1 MIDSGAGPRE
11 AAGRNRVDGVVDAVR
26 WVRRQIAGASCLGGG
41 GGFSVCVRDRLKTF
55 FTRESVLLVT
65 LLVMAAACW
74 GFVELA
80 DEMREGDTRAVDE
93 QLLLLFREPGNPER
107 LRGPADME
115 MVVRDIT
122 ALGGAAVLTLFTLG
136 VAGFFILRR
145 QWPALSLMLVTVVGG
160 TLLVDSLKN
169 VFARERP
176 TILAHLMEETSYSFP
191 SGHSTMATV
200 VYLSL
205 AVMLAEFQNK
215 RRVRIYIIAFAALLA
230 VLIGVSRVVLGVHYP
245 SDVAAGWTLGI
256 SWAAL
261 TWIVAKR
268 LKKRRPALEQSATRE
283 D

>member
-1 MIDSGAGPRE
+1 MRA
-11 AAGRNRVDGVVDAVR
+11 
-26 WVRRQIAGASCLGGG
+26 
-41 GGFSVCVRDRLKTF
+41 RLKTF
-55 FTRESVLLVT
+55 ITRESVLLVT
-65 LLVMAAACW
+65 LLVMAATCW

-80 DEMREGDTRAVDE
+80 DEVREGDTRVFDE
-93 QLLLLFREPGNPER
+93 QVLLFFRVPGHPER

-122 ALGGAAVLTLFTLG
+122 ALGGAAVLTLLTIG

-160 TLLVDSLKN
+160 TILVDGLKS

-205 AVMLAEFQNK
+205 AVMLAEFQDK
-215 RRVRIYIIAFAALLA
+215 RRVRIYIIASAALVAIL
-230 VLIGVSRVVLGVHYP
+230 VGVSRVVLGVHYP
-245 SDVAAGWTLGI
+245 SDVAAGWTLGVL
-256 SWAAL
+256 WAAL

-268 LKKRRPALEQSATRE
+268 LKRRRPALEHATIRE
-283 D
+283 K